1 MAITKK
7 TVQRITI
14 AVIAVVMTVG
24 TLGAYFIVIMQ
35 NNEQQDLASQTQTE
49 KKQLTVDP
57 TAYKVEG
64 KVTELQKVDL
74 TEGTGEPA
82 KVGDTV
88 RLHYKG
94 TLAKTG
100 EKFDSSY
107 DQGEPAQFM
116 LDESMIKGFVDGVE
130 GMKAGGKRR
139 IVIPSDLGY
148 GSKDNSAVGIPA
160 NSDLVFEVELLAINP
175 PQQTDAGQ

>member
-64 KVTELQKVDL
+64 KVTELQK
-74 TEGTGEPA
+74 
-82 KVGDTV
+82 
-88 RLHYKG
+88 
-94 TLAKTG
+94 
-100 EKFDSSY
+100 S
-107 DQGEPAQFM
+107 
-116 LDESMIKGFVDGVE
+116 
-130 GMKAGGKRR
+130 
-139 IVIPSDLGY
+139 
-148 GSKDNSAVGIPA
+148 
-160 NSDLVFEVELLAINP
+160 
-175 PQQTDAGQ
+175 